1 MDNNDYLVVK
11 NSDGMDINIKVLD
24 VVENDLGDTY
34 LYYEIEEIDG
44 KFISLIEDNGN
55 DYILKEITPEE
66 KEIVEKALIDNGTDE
81 ILGGN

>member
-24 VVENDLGDTY
+24 VVENDLGDSY

>member
-66 KEIVEKALIDNGTDE
+66 KEIVEKALIDNSTDE